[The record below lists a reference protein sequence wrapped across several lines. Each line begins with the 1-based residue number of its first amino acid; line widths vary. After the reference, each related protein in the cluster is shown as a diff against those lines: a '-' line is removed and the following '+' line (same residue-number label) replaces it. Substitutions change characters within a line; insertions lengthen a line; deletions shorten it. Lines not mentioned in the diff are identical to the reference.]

1 MSENKDQTSRSKQ
14 GNATTE
20 IKQSID
26 RIEGDLYHG
35 SGSIWVRLG
44 MVEEKLNHVATKAF
58 ILTVVLSGVVVF
70 SAIVFAI
77 LWYLETVS

>member
-1 MSENKDQTSRSKQ
+1 MSENTDRTSRGKQ
-14 GNATTE
+14 GNTTTE
-20 IKQSID
+20 IKRSID

-35 SGSIWVRLG
+35 AESIWIRLG
-44 MVEEKLNHVATKAF
+44 KVEEKLNHVATKSF

-77 LWYLETVS
+77 LWYLERVS